1 MNCPACSN
9 PLETRIYDG
18 VELDV
23 CAAGCGGVWFDQFE
37 FRKFDEPHEAAA
49 TELLSLEGA
58 ETSPSVE
65 DDRFTCPRCGD
76 DVVLGRRFF
85 STKRRVEV
93 DECPACA
100 GVWLDVGELRD
111 LRRLFPSETARK
123 EAASAYFDEVFGAQL
138 AAMRAESEESR
149 DRAAR
154 FAHALRFVTP
164 SYWIP
169 GDQEWGAY

>member
-1 MNCPACSN
+1 MNCPACGS
-9 PLETRIYDG
+9 PLEQRSYDG
-18 VELDV
+18 VDLDV

-37 FRKFDEPHEAAA
+37 FRKFDEPHEAVA

-58 ETSPSVE
+58 DTRPTAENDQFE
-65 DDRFTCPRCGD
+65 CPRCGD
-76 DVVLGRRFF
+76 GVVLRRRFF

-111 LRRLFPSETARK
+111 LRELFPSETARK
-123 EAASAYFDEVFGAQL
+123 EAAAAYFDEVFGPQL
-138 AAMRAESEESR
+138 AALRAESEEDR

-154 FAHALRFVTP
+154 FARALRFVTP